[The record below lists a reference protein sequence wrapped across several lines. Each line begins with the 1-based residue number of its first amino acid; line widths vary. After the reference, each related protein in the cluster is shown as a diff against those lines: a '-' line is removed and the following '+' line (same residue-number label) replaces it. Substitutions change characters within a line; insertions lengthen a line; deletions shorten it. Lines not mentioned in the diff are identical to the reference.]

1 MAKAT
6 NKESAK
12 DQQDKDPKSAAKAGK
27 ADGKKDAKKKGKD
40 QEEESGPQ
48 QLQQFIK
55 DSWSEFR
62 KIQWPTPRQVTNE
75 SIVVLLTVVF
85 MIALINFYDFI
96 SSFILGFILQK

>member
-12 DQQDKDPKSAAKAGK
+12 EHVSKAAS
-27 ADGKKDAKKKGKD
+27 GKKDSKKKG
-40 QEEESGPQ
+40 QEEQVSGPA
-48 QLQQFIK
+48 QLQQFVK

-62 KIQWPTPRQVTNE
+62 KIQWPTPRQATNE

-85 MIALINFYDFI
+85 VIALVNLYDFV
-96 SSFILGFILQK
+96 SNFVLSLILTK